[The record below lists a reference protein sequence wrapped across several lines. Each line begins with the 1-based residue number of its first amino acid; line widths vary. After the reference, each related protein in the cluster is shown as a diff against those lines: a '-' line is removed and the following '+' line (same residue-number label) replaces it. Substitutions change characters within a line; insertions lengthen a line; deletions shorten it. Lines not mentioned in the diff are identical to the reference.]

1 MKTTIGILVMV
12 LLVTLGLNTNAQSP
26 KKNSCINGISNLT
39 DEQKASITELETS
52 FQKQMAEYRTE
63 RQSTTDVEAKQ
74 TIREKMLNTR
84 DAHRK
89 DINGLLNADQQK
101 EYAAW
106 QSARQARG
114 NNGSAVGQSGKKGK
128 GQGKGNGNGQGRS
141 GNGSG
146 TCRTNS

>member
-1 MKTTIGILVMV
+1 MKTTIGILAMV
-12 LLVTLGLNTNAQSP
+12 LLVTLGLNTNAQNP

-74 TIREKMLNTR
+74 AIREKMLNTR

-114 NNGSAVGQSGKKGK
+114 NNGNAVGQSGKKGK
-128 GQGKGNGNGQGRS
+128 GQGKGSGQGRS

-146 TCRTNS
+146 TCRANS